1 MHISVLL
8 ENNPYICIMNTQLIN
23 HIKDLFKNVTP
34 KPDAAG
40 NFYNYPLQSLF
51 TITHGGT
58 KSGHVD
64 LIKSSK
70 FIITEKDFKRDK
82 TYHSMSMTN
91 KIGNQYR
98 YEFIV
103 TINEPKEGSDFKITG
118 SEKALYS
125 GVYNREHTFMFNSF
139 ADANEFYLNMSDKL
153 NLTNDTYKNKRYTQL
168 VNDNAPEFT
177 KEVYLNLIRDFNVI

>member
-1 MHISVLL
+1 MRSTVIK
-8 ENNPYICIMNTQLIN
+8 
-23 HIKDLFKNVTP
+23 HIKELSKNITP

-64 LIKSSK
+64 LIKSGK
-70 FIITEKDFKRDK
+70 FIITENNFKVDK
-82 TYHSMSMTN
+82 EYPSMSMAN

-98 YEFIV
+98 YKFVV
-103 TINEPKEGSDFKITG
+103 TINELKESNIKITG
-118 SEKALYS
+118 ADKALYS
-125 GVYNREHTFMFNSF
+125 GHYEKEHTFMFNSF
-139 ADANEFYLNMSDKL
+139 TDANEFYLHMSDKL
-153 NLTNDTYKNKRYTQL
+153 NLTNDTYKNNRYTQL

-177 KEVYLNLIRDFNVI
+177 KDVYLNLIRDFNVM

>member
-1 MHISVLL
+1 MKSTVIKHI
-8 ENNPYICIMNTQLIN
+8 E
-23 HIKDLFKNVTP
+23 KLFKNTIP

-40 NFYNYPLQSLF
+40 NFYTYPLQSLF

-64 LIKSSK
+64 LITSSK
-70 FIITEKDFKRDK
+70 FIITENDFKVDK
-82 TYHSMSMTN
+82 EYPSMSMAN
-91 KIGNQYR
+91 KIGNQFR
-98 YEFIV
+98 YKFII
-103 TINEPKEGSDFKITG
+103 TIKEPKESNIKITG

-153 NLTNDTYKNKRYTQL
+153 NLTNDTYKNSRYIQL

>member
-1 MHISVLL
+1 MQISVLL

-23 HIKDLFKNVTP
+23 HIKELFKNVTP

-40 NFYNYPLQSLF
+40 NFYDYPLQSLF

-70 FIITEKDFKRDK
+70 FIITEKDFKVDK
-82 TYHSMSMTN
+82 EYPSMSMTN
-91 KIGNQYR
+91 KIGSQYR
-98 YEFIV
+98 YKFVV
-103 TINEPKEGSDFKITG
+103 TINEPKESNIKITG
-118 SEKALYS
+118 SDKALYS
-125 GVYNREHTFMFNSF
+125 DSYKGEHLFMFNSF
-139 ADANEFYLNMSDKL
+139 TDANEFYLNMCDKL
-153 NLTNDTYKNKRYTQL
+153 NLTNDTYKNSRYIQL

-177 KEVYLNLIRDFNVI
+177 KDVYLNLIRDFNVI

>member
-1 MHISVLL
+1 MKSTVIKHI
-8 ENNPYICIMNTQLIN
+8 E
-23 HIKDLFKNVTP
+23 KLFKNITP

-64 LIKSSK
+64 LIKSGK
-70 FIITEKDFKRDK
+70 FIITENDFKVDK
-82 TYHSMSMTN
+82 EYPSMSMTN
-91 KIGNQYR
+91 KIGNQFR
-98 YEFIV
+98 YKFIV
-103 TINEPKEGSDFKITG
+103 TINESKESNIKITG

-139 ADANEFYLNMSDKL
+139 TDANEFYLHMSDKL
-153 NLTNDTYKNKRYTQL
+153 NLTDDTYKNKRYTQL
-168 VNDNAPEFT
+168 VNDNTPEFT
-177 KEVYLNLIRDFNVI
+177 KEAYLDLISNFELF